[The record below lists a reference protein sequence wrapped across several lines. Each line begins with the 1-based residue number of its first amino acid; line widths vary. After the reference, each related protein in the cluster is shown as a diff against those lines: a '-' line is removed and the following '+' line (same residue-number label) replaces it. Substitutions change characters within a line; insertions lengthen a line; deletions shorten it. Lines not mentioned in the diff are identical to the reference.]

1 MTEFEDQL
9 RRALE
14 RKEPSADFAARVVAR
29 AADANHRPRVW
40 PNLAWPNLAW
50 PNWRAWATAGIA
62 ASLCLGGVVLEMEHR
77 RQVREQGEAARAQLI
92 QAMHITSG
100 KLQKI
105 QKKVRGAL

>member
-14 RKEPSADFAARVVAR
+14 RKEPSGDFAARVLAR
-29 AADANHRPRVW
+29 ASAARRP
-40 PNLAWPNLAW
+40 AAW
-50 PNWRAWATAGIA
+50 PNWRAWAAAGVA
-62 ASLCLGGVVLEMEHR
+62 ASLCLGGLGFEMQHR
-77 RQVREQGEAARAQLI
+77 RQVRDQGEAARAQLI
-92 QAMHITSG
+92 QAMHITSS

>member
-29 AADANHRPRVW
+29 ATEVKRPI
-40 PNLAWPNLAW
+40 AW
-50 PNWRAWATAGIA
+50 PNWRSWAAAAIA
-62 ASLCLGGVVLEMEHR
+62 ASLCLGGVGLEMEHR

-92 QAMHITSG
+92 QAMHITSN

>member
-29 AADANHRPRVW
+29 ASETKRPI
-40 PNLAWPNLAW
+40 AW
-50 PNWRAWATAGIA
+50 PNWRAWAAAAVA
-62 ASLCLGGVVLEMEHR
+62 ASLCLGGLGLEMEHR
-77 RQVREQGEAARAQLI
+77 QRTREQGEAARAQLI
-92 QAMHITSG
+92 QAMHITSS